1 MGESHEIRKT
11 EADRRYKLLHSVGA
25 PRSTRRAGQT
35 RSRLCRNRDDYG
47 PAHEQCWQMPWRRV
61 GPLSHMPIPMT
72 GSPSD
77 QETPISRDSQWQLQD
92 TLAPFDPAEPAADSS
107 SKSSCGAAQPPQRCI
122 PLGGA
127 CFGPRRPHCCP
138 APFPHH
144 SLCSSR
150 TGWGRC
156 LMN

>member
-1 MGESHEIRKT
+1 MKFAKPKQIAAISFFT
-11 EADRRYKLLHSVGA
+11 LLVLPGQLAAQDKQDHGC
-25 PRSTRRAGQT
+25 AGT
-35 RSRLCRNRDDYG
+35 DDYG